1 MLNFIRNTY
10 LRLVRSLAYGLS
22 ILAIISSLFYGPS
35 IYAQKLNDDEL
46 YLAMRVTVGIHDAG
60 IPIGLLPFPAT
71 QLAGETLQ
79 YVGNIGLKAY
89 RPYLTRPKA
98 GAPFD
103 MDFYVNADGDADR
116 CSFHFYLPNSTAEYE
131 NMFGI
136 IPIRSPY
143 YDTDTNRDYLW
154 QDRWGVLPPP
164 RIYHANSTARLS
176 VRSASPVRR
185 YDETLGGFTE
195 PYYPI
200 LDAYSPL
207 QGGAVPKV
215 LGIRQPARADQDGQ
229 PEVTSSQE
237 VYLPIGEHAMEWTAA
252 TQLNVVT
259 DIVVPGVLLAFAVHS
274 EIKTARAGVKAA
286 KKVKEA
292 GGIADDIV
300 DQADNVADSI
310 NTQLAK
316 RKFDSIWE
324 GLLTRKKPGPIG
336 SQIKTA
342 LCKKIVGSVALPLLS
357 KAINY
362 GITRLEVDT
371 GDYMYLQHWVS
382 SFDRDFINIIYEV
395 SRETALSLYIDDL
408 KGWIATSGCDA
419 DGDDVPFGMKVI
431 LKLLEASIL
440 EQFVVYD
447 TGISTIG
454 QRVRVWDNVPPTWE
468 SPLPQLTLEAT
479 DFGGTRRYRAVDTM
493 RAAVE
498 PLASDNCGRQP
509 ILSSDAPELLPIGE
523 TFVTWTAKDQG
534 PNPNDGQDYA
544 PTAVQ
549 TIIVEDT
556 QPPLLLVPPSKV
568 IESNADVSLVDAAIG
583 DAVAIDLADQ
593 QPTISNNAPANFLV
607 GHRNEVQWT
616 AKDDSDNQAQDIQWI
631 TVKSIGSN
639 NTPTAYGA
647 TAQTLTAKAVPIT
660 LIAQDN
666 DVLDGRPDPLW
677 FKISNYPQHGEFIAP
692 LYPFFIAD
700 YRTGAQDGLGSG
712 FDPEIHEVYSYIS
725 TNYCEAQ
732 LTPPLDFVH
741 EALFVHVTD
750 DGIRYV
756 LDQFFTC
763 DDENKAVTGNR
774 ISKWDRD
781 GNFLGQMRFGP
792 NPEDAPHNDAF
803 VLDRDGFIYYNQY
816 TSSGSSSEMFLN
828 RCSTEF
834 VGNNGQPDASTA
846 ELCSG
851 GWKFENSTHP
861 DDQLDVARISYI
873 RIDSSQDVAYIAD
886 QDDVF
891 AFGLVVGAS
900 PHYLGELGPT
910 DDNGVLA
917 DWLGTAPGMEVGADG
932 SLYVVDSEYHRIH
945 KFAPPTHD
953 EAGNFVPGAYIGWA
967 GRCTTSGNKACDEV
981 RDRSR
986 GYSCTYAVDSCVVG
1000 DGQLAGAGQGQF
1012 NTPKYLTLD
1021 PNDVLYVADYENERI
1036 QRFSPDGTFAGEA
1049 VSDGSGINKGDRPS
1063 FVLGNMG
1070 KPQSLSVNSS
1080 QFFVVDRDE
1089 QFVHIFGTLPFKDIT
1104 NNVETGMAT
1113 ATVTYV
1119 SDQDFHSDTDSFGF
1133 TVSDGL
1139 VDSVPATVSITVER
1153 NYRPPI
1159 ALAAALDTNED
1170 AALVI
1175 TLTGDDPDGIIG
1187 KDFNG
1192 LDTLTFAVTA
1202 QPGHGQLSGS
1212 NANWTYTPDPDYYG
1226 EDEIRFTVNDGVFTS
1241 DPASVTIT
1249 VLPVNDPP
1257 VITLEAPT
1265 RVARGFPLTFNATF
1279 TDDPS
1284 DSYEGELI
1292 WGDGSTDT
1300 TGGIV
1305 DDNGE
1310 NPRIEGVAISAPP
1323 LPEQEGRAF
1332 AVHTFDT
1339 TGAKSMQ
1346 LCLTDSDLADGC
1358 DSIGINVEELVS
1370 LGVGA
1375 TVYAEPLAEGEIL
1388 QSEIADDV
1396 PFKYELT
1403 IVNGQPS
1410 SYAGLTAA
1418 NVNLSGV
1425 LPTGLNIH
1433 GIEITK
1439 GTCSR
1444 TGTALSCTLGSL
1456 SPGEEVTL
1464 TVNVQGPGNLIFS
1477 EDRDFSGELTT
1488 TTSAL
1493 EEAVSFYVSTQ
1504 LIGDATDSDGDG
1516 MTDVFE
1522 SAYGLNPS
1530 QDDANADPDGD
1541 GLTNLEEFDAHTS
1554 PINADS
1560 DGDGLSDYQEVLQ
1573 GSDPL
1578 RDDVPP
1584 VLTSPGDITVNAT
1597 GALTAVALGTVTA
1610 SDYKDGALTP
1620 IASNPGPFAPGAH
1633 SVIWSA
1639 TDAAGNKVEATQNV
1653 KVVPMVSFAVDRTVT
1668 EGTTVQAVV
1677 ELNGPAVTYPVTV
1690 PYIVSGSALNPSD
1703 HNAVSGEIQIDA
1715 GINASIV
1722 IDIVKDNVAESDE
1735 SLVLTMG
1742 TPTNAVF
1749 GAKNTHT
1756 TTIVERNLAPMVTI
1770 SAEQQGKPRTTIA
1783 TDAGVV
1789 SISAAVQDSV
1799 ADSHSYD
1806 WSASDAGVMDSMD
1819 YTDES
1824 YLINPIALN
1833 NGIYGV
1839 RVQVTDDGIPIAST
1853 NVSTLLKVVSASPV
1867 LDSDVDSDGDGVSDA
1882 DEGAGDSDGD
1892 RVPDYLDDLPHTNM
1906 LRMSDDGRVLE
1917 TNTGLQLRLGP
1928 TVFER
1933 GGIYSVLAEATLEE
1947 EADYGYPNG
1956 VVDFELT
1963 GIESGTTAQ
1972 VVYPLKRPL
1981 PVNSVYRKYMNGSWR
1996 DFVVD
2001 NNNALSSAPGQQGAC
2016 PPPGSNLYE
2025 LGLTVGHGCIQ
2036 LTLEDGGPNDA
2047 DNEANGSIQD
2057 PGGLA
2062 VPVGVNLELL
2072 TVADQTV
2079 STGSEPVVMHL
2090 RLSTDSGEVELS
2102 SLTLQASGSADDRT
2116 IIDVKLIVDS
2126 NANGLVDDTD
2136 EIIANG
2142 QFDQDNGTL
2151 NLNML
2156 QPYEIPVGDTDL
2168 LVTLVL

>member
-1 MLNFIRNTY
+1 MSGI
-10 LRLVRSLAYGLS
+10 S
-22 ILAIISSLFYGPS
+22 ILAIIASLSYGSSV
-35 IYAQKLNDDEL
+35 YAGAIEDDDVL
-46 YLAMRVTVGIHDAG
+46 LGFMIATVVTHDAG
-60 IPIGLLPFPAT
+60 IPIGLLPFPIT

-89 RPYLTRPKA
+89 RPYLTRPKG

-103 MDFYVNADGDADR
+103 MDFNVNDDGDADR
-116 CSFHFYLPNSTAEYE
+116 CSFHFYLPKSTAEYE

-143 YDTDTNRDYLW
+143 YDPDTSSDYLW
-154 QDRWGVLPPP
+154 QYRWGVLPPP

-176 VRSASPVRR
+176 VRSTEAVRR
-185 YDETLGGFTE
+185 YDENLGDFTE

-215 LGIRQPARADQDGQ
+215 LGIRQPARADNDEQ
-229 PEVTSSQE
+229 PAVEGSQE
-237 VYLPIGEHAMEWTAA
+237 VYLPIGEHTMEWTAA
-252 TQLNVVT
+252 TQLNLVT
-259 DIVVPGVLLAFAVHS
+259 DVVVPGALLAFAVHS
-274 EIKTARAGVKAA
+274 EIKTAKAGVKAA

-292 GGIADDIV
+292 GGISKDIV

-310 NTQLAK
+310 NTKLAK

-336 SQIKTA
+336 AQIKSA
-342 LCKKIVGSVALPLLS
+342 MCKKIVESVALPLLS
-357 KAINY
+357 KAVNY
-362 GITRLEVDT
+362 GITRLDVDT
-371 GDYMYLQHWVS
+371 GEYMYLQHWVS

-395 SRETALSLYIDDL
+395 ARETAWSLYIDDL
-408 KGWIATSGCDA
+408 KGKLATKGCDA

-454 QRVRVWDNVPPTWE
+454 QRVRVWDNVPPTWT
-468 SPLPQLTLEAT
+468 SALPQLTLEAT
-479 DFGGTRRYRAVDTM
+479 DFGGTRRYRAIDTM

-509 ILSSDAPELLPIGE
+509 ILSSDTPELLPVGE
-523 TFVTWTAKDQG
+523 TTIVTWTAKDQG

-549 TIIVEDT
+549 SIIVKDT

-568 IESNADVSLVDAAIG
+568 IESNAAVSLVDAAIG

-593 QPTISNNAPANFLV
+593 QPTISNNAPANFLLDR
-607 GHRNEVQWT
+607 RNEVQWT
-616 AKDDSDNQAQDIQWI
+616 ATDDSGNQAQDSQWV
-631 TVKSIGSN
+631 TVKTVGT
-639 NTPTAYGA
+639 NTTPGANDA
-647 TAQTLTAKAVPIT
+647 TAQTLTAQPIDIRLT
-660 LIAQDN
+660 AQDI

-677 FKISNYPQHGEFIAP
+677 FKISSYPQHGEFIAP

-700 YRTGAQDGLGSG
+700 YRTGAQDGLGPG
-712 FDPEIHEVYSYIS
+712 FDPDVHEVYSYIS
-725 TNYCEAQ
+725 ANYCEAQ
-732 LTPPLDFVH
+732 LTPPLNFVH
-741 EALFVHVTD
+741 MALFVHVTD

-828 RCSTEF
+828 RCRTDF

-851 GWKFENSTHP
+851 SWKFENSTHP
-861 DDQLDVARISYI
+861 NDELDVARISYI
-873 RIDSSQDVAYIAD
+873 RIDSSEDVAYIAD

-891 AFGLVVGAS
+891 AFGLQIGAS
-900 PHYLGELGPT
+900 PQYLGELGPT
-910 DDNGVLA
+910 DDNGVVLA

-945 KFAPPTHD
+945 KFAPPSRD
-953 EAGNFVPGAYIGWA
+953 EAGDFVPGAYIGWA
-967 GRCTTSGNKACDEV
+967 GRCTTSGNKACDED

-986 GYSCTYAVDSCVVG
+986 GYSCTYAADSCVVG
-1000 DGQLAGAGQGQF
+1000 DGLLAGAGQGQF

-1021 PNDVLYVADYENERI
+1021 PNDILYVADYENERV

-1080 QFFVVDRDE
+1080 QFFVVDRDG

-1104 NNVETGMAT
+1104 DDAT
-1113 ATVTYV
+1113 TVTYV
-1119 SDQDFHSDTDSFGF
+1119 SDQDFHSATDSFGF

-1139 VDSVPATVSITVER
+1139 VDSAPATVNITVDR
-1153 NYRPPI
+1153 NYRPPV
-1159 ALAAALDTNED
+1159 ALAAALETNED
-1170 AALVI
+1170 SALAI
-1175 TLTGDDPDGIIG
+1175 TLTGDDPDGILG

-1192 LDTLTFAVTA
+1192 LDTLTFTVTA
-1202 QPGHGQLSGS
+1202 QPRHGQLSGS
-1212 NANWTYTPDPDYYG
+1212 DANWTYTPDPDYYG
-1226 EDEIRFTVNDGVFTS
+1226 DDEISFIVNDGVFTS

-1265 RVARGFPLTFNATF
+1265 RVAMGFPVTVNATF

-1284 DSYEGELI
+1284 DSYEAELI
-1292 WGDGSTDT
+1292 WGDGNTDT

-1323 LPEQEGRAF
+1323 LPEQEGRTF
-1332 AVHTFDT
+1332 AVHTFDS
-1339 TGAKSMQ
+1339 TGVKNMQ
-1346 LCLTDSDLADGC
+1346 LCVTDSDLADGC
-1358 DSIGINVEELVS
+1358 DSIAINVEELVS

-1388 QSEIADDV
+1388 QGEIADDV

-1403 IVNGQPS
+1403 IVNGLPS
-1410 SYAGLTAA
+1410 SYAGLTATD
-1418 NVNLSGV
+1418 VTLSGE
-1425 LPTGLNIH
+1425 LPLGLTIH
-1433 GIEITK
+1433 GIEISK

-1444 TGTALSCTLGSL
+1444 TGTALSCSLGSL
-1456 SPGEEVTL
+1456 LPDEEVTL
-1464 TVNVQGPGNLIFS
+1464 TVNVQGPGNLIFN
-1477 EDRDFSGELTT
+1477 EDRDFSGEVTT
-1488 TTSAL
+1488 TASAL
-1493 EEAVSFYVSTQ
+1493 EEAVSFFVSTE
-1504 LIGDATDSDGDG
+1504 LVGDTTDSDGDG

-1522 SAYGLNPS
+1522 SAYGLNTS
-1530 QDDANADPDGD
+1530 QDDANADADGD
-1541 GLTNLEEFDAHTS
+1541 GLTNLEEFNEHTS
-1554 PINADS
+1554 PIVVDS
-1560 DGDGLSDYQEVLQ
+1560 DGDGQSDYQEVHQ

-1584 VLTSPGDITVNAT
+1584 VLTAPGDITINAT
-1597 GALTAVALGTVTA
+1597 GALTTVPLGVVSA
-1610 SDYKDGALTP
+1610 SDYKDGTLTP

-1633 SVIWSA
+1633 SVTWSA
-1639 TDAAGNKVEATQNV
+1639 TDAAGNSVEAIQNV
-1653 KVVPMVSFAVDRTVT
+1653 NVVPMVSFAVDRTVA
-1668 EGTTVQAVV
+1668 EGTMVKAVV
-1677 ELNGPAVTYPVTV
+1677 ELNGLAVTYPVTI
-1690 PYIVSGSALNPSD
+1690 PYVVSGSALNPSD
-1703 HNAVSGEIQIDA
+1703 HNAASGEIQIDA
-1715 GINASIV
+1715 GINASIA
-1722 IDIVKDNVAESDE
+1722 IDIVKDSVAESDE
-1735 SLVLTMG
+1735 NLVLTMG
-1742 TPTNAVF
+1742 TPTNAVP

-1756 TTIVERNLAPMVTI
+1756 ITIVERNIAPMVTI
-1770 SAEQQGKPRTTIA
+1770 MAEQVGEPRTTIA
-1783 TDAGVV
+1783 ADAGELN
-1789 SISAAVQDSV
+1789 ISAVVQDSV
-1799 ADSHSYD
+1799 EDSHSYN
-1806 WSASDAGVMDSMD
+1806 WSASDADVMDSMD

-1824 YLINPIALN
+1824 YLIDPVGLN

-1839 RVQVTDDGIPIAST
+1839 RVQVTDDGVPIAST
-1853 NVSTLLKVVSASPV
+1853 NASTLLKVVSTSPA
-1867 LDSDVDSDGDGVSDA
+1867 LDSGVDSDGDGISDA
-1882 DEGAGDSDGD
+1882 DEGFADTDGD

-1917 TNTGLQLRLGP
+1917 THTGLQLRLGQS
-1928 TVFER
+1928 VFAA
-1933 GGIYSVLAEATLEE
+1933 GGIYSVLAEAALEE
-1947 EADYGYPNG
+1947 ETDYGYPNG

-1963 GIESGTTAQ
+1963 GLEPGTTAQ

-1981 PVNSVYRKYMNGSWR
+1981 PVNSLYRKYMNGSWR

-2001 NNNALSSAPGQQGAC
+2001 DNNALSSAPGQDGAC
-2016 PPPGSNLYE
+2016 PPPGSHLYE
-2025 LGLTVGHGCIQ
+2025 AGLTVGHGCIQ

-2047 DNEANGSIQD
+2047 DIEVNGSIQD

-2062 VPVGVNLELL
+2062 VPVGVSLELV

-2079 STGSEPVVMHL
+2079 SAGSETVVMRV
-2090 RLSTDSGEVELS
+2090 RLSSDSGEVVLS
-2102 SLTLQASGSADDRT
+2102 SLTLQASGSGDDKT
-2116 IIDVKLIVDS
+2116 IKDVKLIVDS

-2151 NLNML
+2151 QLNML
-2156 QPYEIPVGDTDL
+2156 QPYEIPAGDTDL
-2168 LVTLVL
+2168 LVTLIL